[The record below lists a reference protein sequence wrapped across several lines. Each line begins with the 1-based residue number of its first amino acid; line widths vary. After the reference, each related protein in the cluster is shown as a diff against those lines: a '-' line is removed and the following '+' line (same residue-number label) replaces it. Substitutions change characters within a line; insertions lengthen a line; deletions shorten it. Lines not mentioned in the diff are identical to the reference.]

1 MAFMTNREF
10 AEHEY
15 NRQKRNAYAD
25 ALVREVR
32 KLRDENEMLKKQL
45 ESSQRRERA
54 ARNELCQKCGK
65 YKEEHNGA
73 CNGCRWKAN

>member
-32 KLRDENEMLKKQL
+32 KLREENEMLKKQL

-54 ARNELCQKCGK
+54 ARCCSAARVAAIKRRADD
-65 YKEEHNGA
+65 EHM
-73 CNGCRWKAN
+73 CN